1 LNTIVHILP
10 YMAKGGTEKHVLT
23 LARGLK
29 DKYNLILLAP
39 RGDILEEFLKL
50 GIIYKEFP
58 EIKGNILKK
67 IKSFKKALLEI
78 DDKYHIDII
87 HIHAAHEFLIFAKKV
102 LPSKPA
108 IFHLSAHQGSSISKW
123 INYNLSA
130 IISRKKADYVIAV
143 SEEEKIIAV
152 EKGLPENKIRIIYN
166 GYEISEGDD
175 TNTIHNLIINYNLQD
190 CTVIGNLGRLHRTK
204 RLDLLIKAFAHIKTQ
219 SGEKIKL
226 LLIGDGPEKQ
236 KLEKLTRRLNIEN
249 DVIFTGFIKRG
260 DRVLRVFD
268 IFVLPTSFEGC
279 SNVLVE
285 AMAKK
290 LPIITTDIPSV
301 RWMFK
306 DGESALLF
314 KEGNLKDLEGKIIYL
329 LKDRGL
335 RKKLS
340 EGAFQRYN
348 EAFRAEDMIRKVDE
362 LYQEILPKA

>member
-1 LNTIVHILP
+1 MSTVVHILP

-29 DKYNLILLAP
+29 DKYNLVLLAP

-50 GIIYKEFP
+50 GIIYREFP

-67 IKSFKKALLEI
+67 IKAFKKALLEI
-78 DDKYHIDII
+78 NDKYHIDII
-87 HIHAAHEFLIFAKKV
+87 HIHAAHEFLIFTKKV
-102 LPSKPA
+102 LPYTPT
-108 IFHLSAHQGSSISKW
+108 IFHLSAHQGSAASKW
-123 INYNLSA
+123 INYKLSA
-130 IISRKKADYVIAV
+130 IISRKKADYVIVV
-143 SEEEKIIAV
+143 SEEEKIIV
-152 EKGLPENKIRIIYN
+152 VDKGLPENKIKIIYN

-175 TNTIHNLIINYNLQD
+175 IDTIHSLTFNYNLQD

-204 RLDLLIKAFAHIKTQ
+204 RLDLLIKAFAHIKNKL
-219 SGEKIKL
+219 SEKIKL
-226 LLIGDGPEKQ
+226 LIIGDGPEKP
-236 KLEKLTRRLNIEN
+236 KLKKLARRLNIED
-249 DVIFTGFIKRG
+249 DVTFTGFIKRG
-260 DRVLRVFD
+260 DRVLRIFD

-301 RWMFK
+301 KWMFK

-314 KEGNLKDLEGKIIYL
+314 KEGNLKDLEAKIIYL
-329 LKDRGL
+329 LKDRAL

-348 EAFRAEDMIRKVDE
+348 EAFKAEDMIRKVDE
-362 LYQEILPKA
+362 LYKEILAKD